1 MLVGVLA
8 VAPTVVHAEPLFF
21 ECHGTYEHTGP
32 HEKPEY
38 HQKPMDWT
46 EQIMID
52 PDKGVVEGPGG
63 GTNEYCA
70 RESDW
75 MQVGRKHPVKAAG

>member
-1 MLVGVLA
+1 
-8 VAPTVVHAEPLFF
+8 
-21 ECHGTYEHTGP
+21 
-32 HEKPEY
+32 
-38 HQKPMDWT
+38 MDWT